1 MSKYTIELR
10 KIIDTLGE
18 QEVLSWFMN
27 YDIHDYLTNDEI
39 AVIEKRGTF
48 SKEHLAKK
56 ILRHY
61 YMHEIGLETVAL
73 FKHYAKMAMDE
84 IMEQKLPLIY
94 SAAIEYDPLVN
105 VDFTETYSGMN
116 SGSENGITQSAGNGL
131 SIQSDTPQG
140 KINKA
145 SILAG
150 DYASSTSGNESTA
163 TGSSQSNTEQSQEYT
178 RKTKGNSGVSATAQ
192 KMVQQYREN
201 IIMIERDV
209 IKDLASLFMIIY

>member
-18 QEVLSWFMN
+18 QEVLSWFMD
-27 YDIHDYLTNDEI
+27 YDLHEYLTQDEI
-39 AVIEKRGTF
+39 DIIEKRGTF

-131 SIQSDTPQG
+131 NINSDTPQG

-145 SILAG
+145 QILAG
-150 DYASSTSGNESTA
+150 DYASSTSGNETTA
-163 TGSSQSNTEQSQEYT
+163 SGSSQSNTEQSQEYT

-209 IKDLASLFMIIY
+209 IKDLSSLFMIIY

>member
-27 YDIHDYLTNDEI
+27 YDIHDYLTDDEI

-163 TGSSQSNTEQSQEYT
+163 TGSSQSNSEQSQEYT

>member
-27 YDIHDYLTNDEI
+27 YDLHEYLTDDEI

-105 VDFTETYSGMN
+105 VDFVETYSGMN
-116 SGSENGITQSAGNGL
+116 SGSENGVTQSAGNGL

-163 TGSSQSNTEQSQEYT
+163 TGSSQSNSEQSQEYT

>member
-10 KIIDTLGE
+10 KIVDTLGE
-18 QEVLSWFMN
+18 QEVLSWFMD
-27 YDIHDYLTNDEI
+27 YDLHEYLTQDEI
-39 AVIEKRGTF
+39 DIINKRGTF

-56 ILRHY
+56 IVRHY

-116 SGSENGITQSAGNGL
+116 SGSENGVTQSSGTGL
-131 SIQSDTPQG
+131 SISSDTPQG
-140 KINKA
+140 KINK
-145 SILAG
+145 SQILSG
-150 DYASSTSGNESTA
+150 DYATNTNGNETTA
-163 TGSSQSNTEQSQEYT
+163 SGSSQNNSEQSQEYT

-209 IKDLASLFMIIY
+209 IKDLSSLFMIIY

>member
-27 YDIHDYLTNDEI
+27 YDIHDYLTDDEI

>member
-27 YDIHDYLTNDEI
+27 YDIHDYLTDDEI

-163 TGSSQSNTEQSQEYT
+163 SGSSQSNTEQSQEYT

>member
-18 QEVLSWFMN
+18 DEVKSWFMN
-27 YDIHDYLTNDEI
+27 YDLHDYLTDDEI
-39 AVIEKRGTF
+39 SVIEKRGTF
-48 SKEHLAKK
+48 SKEKLAKK

-105 VDFTETYSGMN
+105 VDFEETYSGMN
-116 SGSENGITQSAGNGL
+116 SGSENGVTQSAGNGL
-131 SIQSDTPQG
+131 SINSDTPQG
-140 KINKA
+140 KINK
-145 SILAG
+145 SQILSG
-150 DYASSTSGNESTA
+150 EYASNTSGNESTA
-163 TGSSQSNTEQSQEYT
+163 SGSSQSNTEQSQEYT
-178 RKTKGNSGVSATAQ
+178 RKTKGNSGSLSTSQ
-192 KMVQQYREN
+192 KLIQQYRDN

-209 IKDLASLFMIIY
+209 IKDLSSLFMIIY

>member
-18 QEVLSWFMN
+18 QEVLSWFMD
-27 YDIHDYLTNDEI
+27 YDLHNYLTQDEI
-39 AVIEKRGTF
+39 DIINKRGTF
-48 SKEHLAKK
+48 SKERLAKK
-56 ILRHY
+56 IVRHY

-116 SGSENGITQSAGNGL
+116 SGSENGVTQSSGTGL
-131 SIQSDTPQG
+131 SISSDTPQG
-140 KINKA
+140 KINK
-145 SILAG
+145 SQILSG
-150 DYASSTSGNESTA
+150 EYATNTNGNETTA
-163 TGSSQSNTEQSQEYT
+163 TGSSQNNSEQSQEYT

-209 IKDLASLFMIIY
+209 IKDLSSLFMIIY

>member
-10 KIIDTLGE
+10 KIVNTLGE
-18 QEVLSWFMN
+18 QEVLSWFMD
-27 YDIHDYLTNDEI
+27 YDLHEYLTQDEI
-39 AVIEKRGTF
+39 DIINKRGTF

-56 ILRHY
+56 IVRHY

-105 VDFTETYSGMN
+105 VDFVETYSGMN
-116 SGSENGITQSAGNGL
+116 SGSENGVTQSSGTGL
-131 SIQSDTPQG
+131 SISSDTPQG
-140 KINKA
+140 KINK
-145 SILAG
+145 SQILSG
-150 DYASSTSGNESTA
+150 DYATNTNGNETTA
-163 TGSSQSNTEQSQEYT
+163 SGSSQNNSEQSQEYT

-209 IKDLASLFMIIY
+209 IKDLSSLFMIIY

>member
-10 KIIDTLGE
+10 KIVDTLGE
-18 QEVLSWFMN
+18 QEVLSWFMD
-27 YDIHDYLTNDEI
+27 YDLHNYLTQDEI
-39 AVIEKRGTF
+39 DIINKRGTF
-48 SKEHLAKK
+48 SKERLAKK
-56 ILRHY
+56 IVRHY

-105 VDFTETYSGMN
+105 VDFVETYSGMN
-116 SGSENGITQSAGNGL
+116 SGSENGVTQSSGTGL
-131 SIQSDTPQG
+131 SISSDTPQG
-140 KINKA
+140 KINK
-145 SILAG
+145 SQILSG
-150 DYASSTSGNESTA
+150 DYATNTNGNETTA
-163 TGSSQSNTEQSQEYT
+163 SGSSQNNSEQSQEYT

-209 IKDLASLFMIIY
+209 IKDLSSLFMIIY

>member
-10 KIIDTLGE
+10 KIVDTLGE
-18 QEVLSWFMN
+18 QEVLSWFMD
-27 YDIHDYLTNDEI
+27 YDLHNYLTQDEI
-39 AVIEKRGTF
+39 DIINKRGTF
-48 SKEHLAKK
+48 SKERLAKK
-56 ILRHY
+56 IVRHY

-105 VDFTETYSGMN
+105 VDFVETYSGMN
-116 SGSENGITQSAGNGL
+116 SGSENGVTQSSGTGL
-131 SIQSDTPQG
+131 SISSDTPQG

-145 SILAG
+145 QILSG
-150 DYASSTSGNESTA
+150 DYATNTNGNETTA
-163 TGSSQSNTEQSQEYT
+163 TGSSQNNSEQSQEYT

-209 IKDLASLFMIIY
+209 IKDLSSLFMIIY

>member
-27 YDIHDYLTNDEI
+27 YDLHEYLTDDEI

-131 SIQSDTPQG
+131 SINSDTPQG

>member
-1 MSKYTIELR
+1 MAKYTVELR
-10 KIIDTLGE
+10 KVIDTLGE
-18 QEVLSWFMN
+18 DEVKSWFMN
-27 YDIHDYLTNDEI
+27 YDLHEYLTDDEI
-39 AVIEKRGTF
+39 KIIEKRGTF

-56 ILRHY
+56 ILNHY

-116 SGSENGITQSAGNGL
+116 SGSENGVTQSAGNGL
-131 SIQSDTPQG
+131 SINSDTAQG
-140 KINKA
+140 KIKK
-145 SILAG
+145 SEILSG
-150 DYASSTSGNESTA
+150 EYASSTSGNETTA
-163 TGSSQSNTEQSQEYT
+163 SGSSQSNTEQSQEYT

-201 IIMIERDV
+201 IIMIERDI
-209 IKDLASLFMIIY
+209 IKDLSSLFMIIY

>member
-10 KIIDTLGE
+10 KIVESVGE
-18 QEVLSWFMN
+18 REVLSWFMD
-27 YDIHDYLTNDEI
+27 YDLHDYLTQDEI
-39 AVIEKRGTF
+39 DIINKRGTF

-56 ILRHY
+56 IVRHY

-116 SGSENGITQSAGNGL
+116 SGSENGVTQSSGTGL
-131 SIQSDTPQG
+131 SISSDTPQG
-140 KINKA
+140 KINK
-145 SILAG
+145 SQILSG
-150 DYASSTSGNESTA
+150 DYATNTNGNETTA
-163 TGSSQSNTEQSQEYT
+163 TGSSQNNSEQSQEYT

-209 IKDLASLFMIIY
+209 IKDLSSLFMIIY

>member
-27 YDIHDYLTNDEI
+27 YDLHEYLTDDEI

-163 TGSSQSNTEQSQEYT
+163 SGSSQSNTEQSQEYT

>member
-10 KIIDTLGE
+10 KVIDTLGE
-18 QEVLSWFMN
+18 DEVKSWFMN
-27 YDIHDYLTNDEI
+27 YDLHDYLTDEEI
-39 AVIEKRGTF
+39 AVVEKRGTF
-48 SKEHLAKK
+48 SKEKLAKK
-56 ILRHY
+56 ILNHY

-84 IMEQKLPLIY
+84 IMESKLPLIY

-105 VDFTETYSGMN
+105 IDFVEEYSATN
-116 SGSENGITQSAGNGL
+116 SGSSNDMSATSGNGL

-150 DYASSTSGNESTA
+150 DYASSTNGNETTSQ
-163 TGSSQSNTEQSQEYT
+163 GQSQSSTEESQEYT
-178 RKTKGNSGVSATAQ
+178 RKTRGNSGSLSTSQ
-192 KMVQQYREN
+192 KLIQQYREN
-201 IIMIERDV
+201 IIMIERDI
-209 IKDLASLFMIIY
+209 IKDLGSLFMIIY

>member
-27 YDIHDYLTNDEI
+27 YDLHEYLTDDEI

-163 TGSSQSNTEQSQEYT
+163 TGSSQSNSEQSQEYT

>member
-18 QEVLSWFMN
+18 QEVLSWFMD
-27 YDIHDYLTNDEI
+27 YDLHEYLTQDEI
-39 AVIEKRGTF
+39 DIIEKRGTF

-105 VDFTETYSGMN
+105 IDFTETYSGMN

-131 SIQSDTPQG
+131 NINSDTPQG

-145 SILAG
+145 QILAG
-150 DYASSTSGNESTA
+150 DYASSTSGNETTA
-163 TGSSQSNTEQSQEYT
+163 SGSSQSNTEQSQEYT
-178 RKTKGNSGVSATAQ
+178 RKTKGNSGSLSTSQ
-192 KMVQQYREN
+192 KLVQQYREN

-209 IKDLASLFMIIY
+209 IKDLSSLFMIIY

>member
-10 KIIDTLGE
+10 KIVSTLGE
-18 QEVLSWFMN
+18 QEVLSWFMD
-27 YDIHDYLTNDEI
+27 YDLHDYLTQDEI
-39 AVIEKRGTF
+39 DIINKRGTF

-56 ILRHY
+56 IVRHY

-105 VDFTETYSGMN
+105 VDFVETYSGMN
-116 SGSENGITQSAGNGL
+116 SGSENGVTQSSGTGL
-131 SIQSDTPQG
+131 SISSDTPQG
-140 KINKA
+140 KINK
-145 SILAG
+145 SQILSG
-150 DYASSTSGNESTA
+150 EYATNTNGNETTA
-163 TGSSQSNTEQSQEYT
+163 SGSSQNNSEQSQEYT

-209 IKDLASLFMIIY
+209 IKDLSSLFMIIY